1 VESMK
6 SELYYYDIYPK
17 VFPVGRDVE
26 ITVKSLGAKFD
37 FSGEYKIVVQRVAG
51 GSTWQH
57 SSADNHTDI
66 FCTADESAE
75 IHFTY
80 TAALEGE
87 YRVRIYQGDNL
98 VVQLGVYA
106 PDHDLATRYPLRG
119 DLHIHTYRS
128 DGGEAP
134 AFVCANYRKK
144 GYDFIVVT
152 DHHRYYPSLEAI
164 DAFSGL
170 EIPLCILPGE
180 EVHLPSNDVHIVNAG
195 GLFSV
200 NGLLK
205 ESINYADTN
214 GDPEKRRFDKSVPLP
229 DLITN
234 EQYYQEIAEI
244 EKSLGELPDGVDG
257 KWYASSVWAFDKIR
271 EAGGLA
277 IFAHPYWLVD
287 MWHLQE
293 PFTRYMMKNHPFDA
307 FEVLG
312 GENYYMQN
320 GIQTALYYDEYREG
334 RVHPIVGSTDS
345 HGCTE
350 HNINSAICSTIVFA
364 EKNERETILQAIR
377 DKYSIAV
384 DTISAE
390 YRLVGEY
397 RLQKYAC
404 FLMENY
410 FPIHDRQAA
419 LDGEMLIQYVGGN
432 ATKDEV
438 EAVSA
443 RADKLLKKYILISD

>member
-1 VESMK
+1 MK
-6 SELYYYDIYPK
+6 SELYNYEIYPM
-17 VFPVGRDVE
+17 VFPAGKTVE
-26 ITVKSLGAKFD
+26 LTIRSLGAKPA
-37 FSGEYKIVVQRVAG
+37 FSGEYKIMLQRVAG
-51 GSTWQH
+51 GSTWQPN
-57 SSADNHTDI
+57 SVDNHTD
-66 FCTADESAE
+66 FFTVADEHGELHIEFTAE
-75 IHFTY
+75 C
-80 TAALEGE
+80 ESE
-87 YRVRIYQGDNL
+87 YRVRVYQENNL
-98 VVQLGVYA
+98 VVQLAVYA
-106 PDHDLATRYPLRG
+106 LDSDLATRYPLRG

-128 DGGEAP
+128 DGNESP

-164 DAFSGL
+164 EAFRGVN
-170 EIPLCILPGE
+170 IPLCILPGE
-180 EVHLPSNDVHIVNAG
+180 EVHLAYNDVHIVNAG

-200 NGLLK
+200 NGLFAD
-205 ESINYADTN
+205 SPNYTETN
-214 GDPEKRRFDKSVPLP
+214 GDPEKRRFDETVTLP
-229 DLITN
+229 DTVTT
-234 EQYYQEIAEI
+234 EQYLSEIAEI
-244 EKSLGELPDGVDG
+244 ENNLGQLPEGVYG
-257 KWYASSVWAFDKIR
+257 KWYASSVWAFNKIR

-287 MWHLQE
+287 MWQLEE
-293 PFTRYMMKNHPFDA
+293 PFTKYMMKNHPFDA

-334 RVHPIVGSTDS
+334 RVHAIVGSTDS

-364 EKNERETILQAIR
+364 ENNERESILQAIR

-410 FPIHDRQAA
+410 FPVHDRQAA

-443 RADKLLKKYILISD
+443 RAERFMKKFVLLAD